1 MDDIFEEIGKG
12 IARAIG
18 FIVMD
23 ILYNFV
29 CYYIGWPI
37 MKTFTLGKYPEKA
50 NYDYL
55 HTYNRQGTLCSF
67 LGLVVGVAAIIT
79 ITN

>member
-18 FIVMD
+18 FIIMD

-37 MKTFTLGKYPEKA
+37 MKTITFGKFPEKV

-55 HTYNRQGTLCSF
+55 HSYNRQGALCSF
-67 LGLVVGVAAIIT
+67 LGLVVGVAAII
-79 ITN
+79 IVTN